1 MPTFQLGA
9 NKPIDDTEAIL
20 PTAKKWALDEFVWW
34 FHATMVARAAE
45 AS

>member
-9 NKPIDDTEAIL
+9 NKAIDDIEATL
-20 PTAKKWALDEFVWW
+20 PTAKKWALDDFAWW
-34 FHATMVARAAE
+34 SHATMVAKAAE